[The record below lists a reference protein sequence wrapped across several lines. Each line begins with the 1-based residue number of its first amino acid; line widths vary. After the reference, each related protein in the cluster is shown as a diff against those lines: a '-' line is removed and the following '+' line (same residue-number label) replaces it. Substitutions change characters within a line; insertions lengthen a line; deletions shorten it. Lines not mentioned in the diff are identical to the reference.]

1 MFRPTKMAYILSQ
14 RNRYCQILPNQLIM
28 ELLYFRYHYSDTE
41 TMDPRY
47 TSYISV
53 NKTFVCLSETDR
65 TFSPADLKMFIKN
78 YYKMSNAVK
87 CTFFLSVE
95 VDTSSPPNLSYR
107 LELQTYHTECR

>member
-14 RNRYCQILPNQLIM
+14 RNRYCQMNQLIM

-65 TFSPADLKMFIKN
+65 TLKSRGSENVHQK
-78 YYKMSNAVK
+78 
-87 CTFFLSVE
+87 L
-95 VDTSSPPNLSYR
+95 L
-107 LELQTYHTECR
+107 